1 MATDI
6 KTEIAALMSAQGL
19 DPTSI
24 PLNGMSTGALQSVK
38 EHLLKHDN
46 VTSIEVQPGARPI

>member
-6 KTEIAALMSAQGL
+6 KTEIAALMTAQGL

-24 PLNGMSTGALQSVK
+24 PLGSMSQGALESVK
-38 EHLLKHDN
+38 LALETHNN